1 MACFLCLFIFSFLNF
16 RQIELEQ
23 FGWEPIAEGISYREF
38 FLPDP
43 NHVYVTRLDRSV
55 DAASIETS
63 LANGVLGGG
72 VEALSAQVE
81 RYDESLAYWDSA
93 WRGRFQVVAAINGG
107 FFDPN
112 SGDLLSGF
120 IQSGWYARR
129 FEDRQTVGGFAW
141 RFDRRA
147 LIVECVVQP
156 PGKQRVV
163 LLETNRSIVFDG
175 INTSRGADQI
185 IIYTPQI
192 GAETPPAEPDQIGIE
207 ILAELGSPLTALGSS
222 KPVNGTVRALQ
233 NSLGGMN
240 LPFDHIVLSATGKAA
255 DLITGN
261 FPPGT
266 RIGVE
271 FEIRHLDQGCRKE
284 KDDDLYGVSA
294 ATAGG
299 AVFLRAGVVTPL
311 NDLGA
316 VLRNPRT
323 AVAMND
329 RYVYFIVVDGRDK
342 LNSLGMSMVELGF
355 FTKLRLGANWAVALD
370 GGGSSTMVV
379 NGEVVNHP
387 NSETV
392 VGAKPEKT
400 PRGVA
405 NGLMMVVLAPEQ
417 RSTRFRPGDSVSV
430 GAAGDANLR
439 AGPGTNFPV
448 QDVLAAGS
456 TGAVNEHQLNGV
468 YANGNYWWKAAF
480 GERVG
485 WVSET
490 VLTTEQ

>member
-1 MACFLCLFIFSFLNF
+1 MACFLCLLIFSKPGF
-16 RQIELEQ
+16 RQVEIEPS
-23 FGWEPIAEGISYREF
+23 GWKLLAEGLAYREF

-55 DAASIETS
+55 SAASIETS
-63 LANGVLGGG
+63 LANAVLGGG
-72 VEALSAQVE
+72 LEALSAQVE
-81 RYDESLAYWDSA
+81 RYDGSLAYWDGA
-93 WRGRFQVVAAINGG
+93 WRGAFQVVAAINGG

-112 SGDLLSGF
+112 SGELSNGF

-141 RFDRRA
+141 RFDRSA
-147 LIVECVVQP
+147 LIVECLVQP

-163 LLETNRSIVFDG
+163 LSEPNRSIVFDG
-175 INTSRGADQI
+175 INTRRDADQV

-192 GAETPPAEPDQIGIE
+192 GAETPPAEPDQTGIE
-207 ILAELGSPLTALGSS
+207 VLVELSRPLTALPDSE
-222 KPVNGTVRALQ
+222 PIQGTVQAVK

-240 LPFDHIVLSATGKAA
+240 LAFDQIVLSATGGAA
-255 DLITGN
+255 DRMAGN
-261 FPPGT
+261 FLPGT

-271 FEIRHLDQGCRKE
+271 FEIRHLSQGCRKE
-284 KDDDLYGVSA
+284 NVENLYNVSA
-294 ATAGG
+294 AVAGG

-323 AVAMND
+323 AVALDD

-342 LNSLGMSMVELGF
+342 LRSLGMSMAELGLF
-355 FTKLRLGANWAVALD
+355 AKLRLGAAWALALD

-379 NGEVVNHP
+379 RGEVVNHP

-392 VGAKPEKT
+392 VQAKQEKT

-405 NGLMMVVLAPEQ
+405 NGLMMVVLQPEQ
-417 RSTRFRPGDSVSV
+417 RSTRYQPGEQLSI
-430 GAAGDANLR
+430 GTAGEANLR
-439 AGPGTNFPV
+439 TGPGTNYLLRS
-448 QDVLAAGS
+448 VLAPGS
-456 TGAVNEHQLNGV
+456 SGVVLDHPLNGV
-468 YANGNYWWKAAF
+468 YANGHYWWEAAF
-480 GERVG
+480 DEHEG
-485 WVSET
+485 WVSEA
-490 VLTTEQ
+490 VLAAGS